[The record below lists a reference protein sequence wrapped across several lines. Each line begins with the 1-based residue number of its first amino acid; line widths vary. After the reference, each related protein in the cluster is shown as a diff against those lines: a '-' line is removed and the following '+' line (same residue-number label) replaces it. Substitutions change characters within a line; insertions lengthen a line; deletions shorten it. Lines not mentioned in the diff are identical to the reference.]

1 MKKRHAKK
9 EKRDVH
15 YVQNKELDL
24 ELVSLS
30 STQILKR
37 DRQPFQ
43 RGNLVFALVVEQQV
57 V

>member
-1 MKKRHAKK
+1 MEKRHAKK